1 MTRFITVK
9 IRIIGL
15 GRTHVEPKGRVGQ
28 DLDSVALHG
37 ALVEGGLPIEEHV
50 VAVNHVPVDD
60 VALSKINHIW
70 VDVAQGDHALLL
82 LDVDGLGARVL
93 DAVAD
98 VGHQAV
104 SVVGRDNLGLSEVGG
119 DLFGDAE
126 LVHVN
131 IGVGRNDGPCG
142 KVHPLAHEVAPYS
155 PGLGAQAGLE
165 GLERA
170 AGPLRCGGHALD
182 VIVDVGGDVKLEV
195 ERVLLDIVSGLT
207 LVDLLSELLV
217 AADNV
222 DELVGEVVVHA
233 LVVVHDD
240 GRTDGE
246 GRDGEYGADHPGGA
260 AVAGIKAENA
270 NGGFGHA
277 LKAAEDHLGLDGDKI
292 LGVAGELAVERADG
306 ALDLFDLAQHGG
318 AAGGAG
324 DGELVVLG
332 GLGDFRD
339 GVFANGGEAVHTREL
354 RVEVLLLEGGVGGD
368 NVEGRAVHT
377 DGVEGLDGKVEKLVE
392 VDGPSESDVAKVA
405 LALEIG
411 VLAGGADAA
420 ALDDAEPCVKHAA
433 RDGVAALLGLVG
445 DDFDDRPPEDLLWGS
460 DAELDAYDR
469 HCILICCGSNI
480 FAIRSLRIFV
490 G

>member
-1 MTRFITVK
+1 MFKSLQLISVVW
-9 IRIIGL
+9 L

-28 DLDSVALHG
+28 DLDPMALHG
-37 ALVEGGLPIEEHV
+37 ALVEGGLPIEEDV
-50 VAVNHVPVDD
+50 VAVNHVSVHD
-60 VALSKINHIW
+60 VALPKIDHLG
-70 VDVAQGDHALLL
+70 VDVAQRDHSLLL
-82 LDVDGLGARVL
+82 LDVDGLGAGVL

-98 VGHQAV
+98 VGHEPV
-104 SVVGRDNLGLSEVGG
+104 PVVGRDNLGLGEVGG

-142 KVHPLAHEVAPYS
+142 KVHPLAHEVAPH
-155 PGLGAQAGLE
+155 PTGLGAQAGLE
-165 GLERA
+165 RLERA
-170 AGPLRCGGHALD
+170 ARALGGGGHALD
-182 VIVDVGGDVKLEV
+182 VVVDVGGHVKLEV
-195 ERVLLDIVSGLT
+195 ERVLLDIVSGLA
-207 LVDLLSELLV
+207 LVDLLTELLV

-246 GRDGEYGADHPGGA
+246 GRDGEHGADHPGGA

-270 NGGFGHA
+270 DGGFGHA
-277 LKAAEDHLGLDGDKI
+277 LKAAEDHLGLNGDKGV
-292 LGVAGELAVERADG
+292 GVAGGLAVEGADG

-318 AAGGAG
+318 AARGAG
-324 DGELVVLG
+324 DGLLVVLG
-332 GLGDFRD
+332 GLGDFGD
-339 GVFANGGEAVHTREL
+339 GVFADGAEAVHAREL

-368 NVEGRAVHT
+368 DVEGRAAQA

-392 VDGPSESDVAKVA
+392 VDGPSESNVAKVT
-405 LALEIG
+405 LALEVG
-411 VLAGGADAA
+411 VLAGGADAT
-420 ALDDAEPCVKHAA
+420 ALDDAEPGVKHAA
-433 RDGVAALLGLVG
+433 GDGVAALLGLVG
-445 DDFDDRPPEDLLWGS
+445 DDFDDRPPEDLLGGS